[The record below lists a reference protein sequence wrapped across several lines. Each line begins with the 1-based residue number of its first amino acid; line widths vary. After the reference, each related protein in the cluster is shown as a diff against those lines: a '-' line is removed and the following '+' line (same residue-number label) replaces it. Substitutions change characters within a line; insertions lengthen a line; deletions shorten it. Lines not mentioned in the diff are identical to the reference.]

1 MAKGKARTSGKF
13 GWKRWRSQMVHCKLD
28 HYHNDDDDDDDDDND
43 NGDENPDGGNIIIE
57 PMMRVSVLVGPVPDY

>member
-1 MAKGKARTSGKF
+1 
-13 GWKRWRSQMVHCKLD
+13 MVHCKLD

-57 PMMRVSVLVGPVPDY
+57 PMMRVSVGSVPDY